1 MGQAPLPKGVLWGDN
16 RVVKGHRGAVAYCVR
31 ADARRAWPS
40 WLALGLLVGLAAGS
54 VMAAAAGA
62 RRTESAYQDLRS
74 ETNAMDAAIAFGCN
88 PAIDDRCPVT
98 REEVRAVPGIRD
110 AARFESS
117 IIPILDA
124 DDRLV
129 QITDDPCASGNGALD
144 VTAAV
149 DPAFGTTL
157 QGLRIVEG
165 RAADPSRADEAVMS
179 PLVAEQMG
187 VEVGDQLFPYLVPCD
202 RERDD
207 WGAPVRVTVV
217 GLGLSSV
224 EVPPKNGFYVQSL
237 HVTPAFAE
245 LPAWQ
250 ELQAETAD
258 GPPLYGVRLD
268 EGTSL
273 EELAHTSGVPRFTVV
288 LDLDLQFAQPVDEGL
303 QSDANALWL
312 VALLGGVASVFVL
325 GPTLTRYRGDAA
337 AVDENLSALGWSR
350 RDRVSR
356 SALHGVAIGSVAA
369 TVALTV
375 VLLVST
381 RTPIGDARTIEPT
394 PGPELDGFVVLAGAL
409 ATVGIL
415 TATLATLALR
425 SPNRDR
431 SPRRTPLARLA
442 GRSGLSVPAV
452 LGIRIGLEPGRGQAP
467 VRSSVFAVALGATA
481 ITGALVYTSSAQ
493 HLRDT
498 PAWIGLAWDDFVYV
512 NDRPD
517 GITIAEG
524 ARDWPEADA
533 AGHALFFTPSLSLGP
548 NHELSRPLAF
558 STGPDA
564 VEPTV
569 ISGRAPAGVDD
580 LLLSPKLADDLDLDV
595 GDEVDARLDLTDL
608 TQGAF
613 ELTEPF
619 PLEVVGIGPVP
630 LGDGNFDIGSA
641 VTVDGLLSHLPP
653 EVQAEMASE
662 ENADRTDFVLID
674 RADGVT
680 DDAIVDR
687 FAAAGV
693 EIEADAP
700 TLEEYAATVVSTDPT
715 STESAPNLL
724 AALMAVMAGGVLTY
738 GLVIAVHRNGHDLS
752 VVRALGVTPR
762 LLRRTGRWAGTWF
775 AAAALVVAVP
785 VGVVLGRV
793 VWRGYAQDLG
803 VVPDPVTTIWEIG
816 VLVLGTLLLAALV
829 GTLAA
834 ARQAR
839 TRPGAALRSE

>member
-1 MGQAPLPKGVLWGDN
+1 
-16 RVVKGHRGAVAYCVR
+16 
-31 ADARRAWPS
+31 
-40 WLALGLLVGLAAGS
+40 
-54 VMAAAAGA
+54 MAAAAGA
-62 RRTESAYQDLRS
+62 RRTESAYQDLRA
-74 ETNAMDAAIAFGCN
+74 ETNAMDALIAFECN
-88 PAIDDRCPVT
+88 PAIDEACPGT
-98 REEVRAVPGIRD
+98 IEDIRALPGIHD
-110 AARFESS
+110 AAGAESS
-117 IIPILDA
+117 IVPILDA
-124 DDRLV
+124 EGRLV

-157 QGLRIVEG
+157 QGIRIVEG

-179 PLVAEQMG
+179 PLAAEQLG
-187 VEVGDQLFPYLVPCD
+187 VGVGDRLSLHLVECNLPP
-202 RERDD
+202 ER
-207 WGAPVRVTVV
+207 WGAPTPVTVV
-217 GLGLSSV
+217 GLGLTTV

-237 HVTPAFAE
+237 HTTPAFAA
-245 LPAWQ
+245 LPAWR

-258 GPPLYGVRLD
+258 GPPVFGVRLD

-273 EELAHTSGVPRFTVV
+273 EALADTPGVPPFATV
-288 LDLDLQFAQPVDEGL
+288 LDLDRDFAQPVDEGL

-325 GPTLTRYRGDAA
+325 GPTLTRYRSDAA
-337 AVDENLSALGWSR
+337 VVDESLSALGWSR
-350 RDRVSR
+350 QDRVGR
-356 SALHGVAIGSVAA
+356 SALHGFAIGLVAVV
-369 TVALTV
+369 VAV
-375 VLLVST
+375 GIGLLVST
-381 RTPIGDARTIEPT
+381 RTPIGDARAIEPL
-394 PGPELDGFVVLAGAL
+394 PGAELDGLVVLLGGL
-409 ATVGIL
+409 VTLGL
-415 TATLATLALR
+415 PTATFAGLALR
-425 SPNRDR
+425 SPTRDR

-467 VRSSVFAVALGATA
+467 VRSSVFAVALGVTA

-517 GITIAEG
+517 GVTIAEE
-524 ARDWPEADA
+524 ARDWPEAAA
-533 AGHALFFTPSLSLGP
+533 AGHALFFTPDLSLGAD
-548 NHELSRPLAF
+548 HELSQPFAF

-569 ISGRAPAGVDD
+569 IRGRAPAGVDD
-580 LLLSPKLADDLDLDV
+580 LLLSPTLADGLGLDV
-595 GDEVDARLDLTDL
+595 GDEVEARLDLSEL

-613 ELTEPF
+613 EMTDPF
-619 PLEVVGIGPVP
+619 VLEVVGIGPVP

-641 VTVDGLLSHLPP
+641 VTIDGLFSHLPP
-653 EVQAEMASE
+653 EIQAEIGSE
-662 ENADRTDFVLID
+662 DNADRTDFVLID
-674 RADGVT
+674 RAEGVT
-680 DDAIVDR
+680 DDEILRR

-693 EIEADAP
+693 EIGPDAP
-700 TLEEYAATVVSTDPT
+700 TIEEYAATVVSTDPT
-715 STESAPNLL
+715 STESAPDLL

-738 GLVIAVHRNGHDLS
+738 GLVIAVQRNGHDLS

-762 LLRRTGRWAGTWF
+762 LLRRSGRWAGIVF
-775 AAAALVVAVP
+775 ASAALIVAVP

-793 VWRGYAQDLG
+793 VWRGYAEDLG
-803 VVPDPVTTIWEIG
+803 VVPDPVTTIGEIG
-816 VLVLGTLLLAALV
+816 ALVLATLLLAAVV